1 MTQGKGCNLILDPIL
16 ASNFDYNM
24 NCLAMDARWVM
35 YGTMG
40 GIKVP
45 EANFSKL
52 IQTRSQII
60 ATTLRN
66 RSDDYKTRL
75 CRMFAEE
82 IIPKFERNAI
92 TPVVDLVLP
101 LSQVAKA
108 HSHVESNANIGKVVL
123 LNDL

>member
-1 MTQGKGCNLILDPIL
+1 
-16 ASNFDYNM
+16 M
-24 NCLAMDARWVM
+24 NCLALDARWVM

-40 GIKVP
+40 GVKVP

-52 IQTRSQII
+52 VQTRSQII

-92 TPVVDLVLP
+92 TPVIDRVLP
-101 LSQVAKA
+101 LSQVVNA
-108 HSHVESNANIGKVVL
+108 HSHVEANTNIGKIVL
-123 LNDL
+123 INDL